1 MSRPTVQ
8 FGSPSLY
15 PTEEGTYYNYSTRR
29 GRSEERSALPP
40 LPDAVVVPLGDSTG
54 SPGPTS
60 EVGKAA
66 PHIPPSLLASLPP
79 SSQRRRGLI
88 PMLYAASLEVAQG
101 NNAVQYSSKDIANL
115 LGAAAESL
123 AAELERADLAEADAN
138 DAALQLRYV
147 EDKQAA
153 TAEALARTRRD
164 LVGVRTAQRMVKSV
178 VDGQKGDQNI
188 TAPPADSEG
197 GGSGDM
203 ELQLQLGLALDEVAA
218 KERELITARNEA
230 SSLQVRLDSALAGLQ
245 RSRAHAEEMSAA
257 AKENFEA
264 STQLDVTRQ
273 LLASQ
278 ALDTVD
284 GLVANLPQLAATGA
298 PQGAASATNPFVTPA
313 PQVHKRTAAGVTSS
327 PGLSVMEAMSSAAA
341 RGGPELSANEETE
354 LSSLVDRASKSM
366 MDVLRDA
373 KRLTWI
379 QPLLLPAHLLLGALG
394 DALAM
399 ESANGG
405 TPAYVH
411 EAVGAAVRSRVR
423 GTIMTPL

>member
-1 MSRPTVQ
+1 
-8 FGSPSLY
+8 
-15 PTEEGTYYNYSTRR
+15 
-29 GRSEERSALPP
+29 
-40 LPDAVVVPLGDSTG
+40 
-54 SPGPTS
+54 
-60 EVGKAA
+60 
-66 PHIPPSLLASLPP
+66 
-79 SSQRRRGLI
+79 
-88 PMLYAASLEVAQG
+88 MLYAASLEVAQG

-423 GTIMTPL
+423 GTIMSPL